1 LVLPS
6 GKQIADL
13 DFRMPSAA
21 KKRILLADAD
31 LMSVATTI
39 GALKD
44 DYHIVTAKTGSDL
57 FRQLKKN
64 QIDMVLLETSLPD
77 MDGFE
82 ICRQL
87 KADESSA
94 LLPVVF
100 LTSVDKVA
108 AEEKGFAAGAVEYI
122 VKPFYAPTVKAR
134 IKNQFKLSSAIAE
147 LQRLNQ
153 LALDAN
159 PNTGLPGNTSIL
171 KELQRLV
178 EVAES
183 ACVVYADLDFFKV
196 YNDTYG
202 FAQGDNVISFTAN
215 VLRVAMQING
225 CSESF
230 LGHIGGDDF
239 VLVLPVEKQAAVAQE
254 IVQRIDQGI
263 MEFYSPEDVA
273 RGYVVA
279 ADRGGQERQ
288 HPLVCLSMGAID
300 LSKRKVKS
308 AFEIVDICTET
319 KKLAKQRPG
328 SNIVVDQRR
337 SS

>member
-1 LVLPS
+1 MIS
-6 GKQIADL
+6 AD
-13 DFRMPSAA
+13 

-31 LMSVATTI
+31 LLSVATTI

-44 DYHIVTAKTGSDL
+44 DYHVVTAKTGADV
-57 FRQLKKN
+57 FKQLKKV
-64 QIDMVLLETSLPD
+64 QVDMVILETKFSD

-82 ICRQL
+82 VCRQL
-87 KADESSA
+87 KAKEATAS
-94 LLPVVF
+94 LPVVF
-100 LTSVDKVA
+100 LTSVNKVA
-108 AEEKGFAAGAVEYI
+108 AEEKGFSVGAAEYI

-134 IKNQFKLSSAIAE
+134 IKNQFKLSSAIKE
-147 LQRLNQ
+147 LQRLNR

-159 PNTGLPGNTSIL
+159 PNSGLPGNTSIL
-171 KELQRLV
+171 QELQRLV
-178 EVAES
+178 DTDEP
-183 ACVVYADLDFFKV
+183 ACVIYADLDNFKV

-215 VLRVAMQING
+215 VIRVAMQSNG

-239 VLVLPVEKQAAVAQE
+239 VLVLPAEKQPVVTEE
-254 IVQRIDQGI
+254 IVRRIDQGI
-263 MEFYSPEDVA
+263 VEFYSPEDVA

-279 ADRGGQERQ
+279 SDREGKDRQ
-288 HPLVCLSMGAID
+288 HPLICLSMGAID
-300 LSKRKVKS
+300 LSKRRVTS

-337 SS
+337 SV